1 MKIKMGYI
9 FSLLLSICIILTGCP
24 PPAMLFDVGEMIGN
38 ISSFSANVFV
48 QVGSLVTPSYEFKMG
63 YDSVS
68 HAVVRNYPQATPI
81 QSSVAIGDKVTFT
94 IASGLNASTRYYYA
108 IAYRASPQVA
118 WIWRPEQSFNTI
130 RSVGA
135 TFRFCVVSDAHGA
148 GTYQE
153 QNIKGRIAKNI
164 QIDKP
169 DFIMMLGDI
178 LPLSVQGCGNPVV
191 CNSAYIGVAADGC
204 ATYAIQQYKALAYF
218 LSPVASSSLLIWVNG
233 NHEGLAGYLQVCPH
247 YAGIMAARKK
257 FIPLLD
263 ADEANGFFGDI
274 VWGDMHIIWIDP
286 LAFTTIDPYMLNDPK
301 AYALGV
307 TQKVW
312 LENTLASSISKF
324 KLIFS
329 HTLFGGAGPNFPC
342 TPGSSYARGNANF
355 VNTPGTDQIY
365 IQSLMKTYG
374 VQAFC
379 YGHDH
384 TYSIS
389 ELDGIKYITVGSMYP
404 SYWSA
409 CLDPY
414 YAPWAAINQ
423 VGHLRVDV
431 GTDKIEIRYIKAALD
446 TSNGTVLDT
455 QEIIKNIN

>member
-1 MKIKMGYI
+1 MNIKMIYL
-9 FSLLLSICIILTGCP
+9 FSLLLSVCLILTGCP
-24 PPAMLFDVGEMIGN
+24 PPTTLFDVGEMVGS
-38 ISSFSANVFV
+38 ISASSASVFV
-48 QVGSLVTPSYEFKMG
+48 QVGGLVTPTYEFKMG

-68 HAVVRNYPQATPI
+68 HAIIRNYPITTPI
-81 QSSVAIGDKVTFT
+81 QSSAMIGDKITFT

-108 IAYRASPQVA
+108 IAYRASSQVA
-118 WIWRPEQSFNTI
+118 WVWRPEQSFNTTK
-130 RSVGA
+130 SVGSI
-135 TFRFCVVSDAHGA
+135 FRFCVASDAHGA

-178 LPLSVQGCGNPVV
+178 LPLSLQGCGNPVV
-191 CNSAYIGVAADGC
+191 CSTAYMGAAADGYTVY
-204 ATYAIQQYKALAYF
+204 ATQQYKTLAYF
-218 LSPVASSSLLIWVNG
+218 LSPIAASSLLVWVNG
-233 NHEGLAGYLQVCPH
+233 NHEGLAGYLQGCPH
-247 YAGIMAARKK
+247 YTGILDARKK
-257 FIPLLD
+257 FIPLLSE
-263 ADEANGFFGDI
+263 DEPNGFFGDL
-274 VWGDMHIIWIDP
+274 VWGDVHIIWLDP

-301 AYALGV
+301 AYVLGS
-307 TQKVW
+307 TQKAW
-312 LENTLASSISKF
+312 LENTLATSTSKF
-324 KLIFS
+324 KFIFS

-342 TPGSSYARGNANF
+342 TPGGSYARGNANF

-384 TYSIS
+384 TYSVS

-414 YAPWAAINQ
+414 YAPWTTINQ

-431 GTDKIEIRYIKAALD
+431 GTDKVEIRYIKAALD
-446 TSNGTVLDT
+446 TSNGTVLDI
-455 QEIIKNIN
+455 QEITKRIN

>member
-1 MKIKMGYI
+1 MNIKKFYMV
-9 FSLLLSICIILTGCP
+9 SLLLSVCLILTGCP
-24 PPAMLFDVGEMIGN
+24 PPTTLFDVGEMVGS
-38 ISSFSANVFV
+38 ISSSSASVFI
-48 QVGSLVTPSYEFKMG
+48 QMGSLVTPTYEFKMG
-63 YDSVS
+63 YDSVP
-68 HAVVRNYPQATPI
+68 HTTIRNYPITTPI
-81 QSSVAIGDKVTFT
+81 QSSAVVGDKITFT

-118 WIWRPEQSFNTI
+118 WVWRPEQSFNTI
-130 RSVGA
+130 RSVGT

-178 LPLSVQGCGNPVV
+178 LPLSVQGAGNPVV
-191 CNSAYIGVAADGC
+191 CSTAYMGVAADGYS
-204 ATYAIQQYKALAYF
+204 TYAAQQYKTLAYF
-218 LSPVASSSLLIWVNG
+218 LSPIGASSLLIWVNG
-233 NHEGLAGYLQVCPH
+233 NHEGLAGYLQGCPH
-247 YAGIMAARKK
+247 YTGILDARKK
-257 FIPLLD
+257 FIPLL
-263 ADEANGFFGDI
+263 AEDEPNGLYGDI

-286 LAFTTIDPYMLNDPK
+286 LAFTTIDPYALNDPK
-301 AYALGV
+301 AYALGIA
-307 TQKVW
+307 QKAW
-312 LENTLASSISKF
+312 LENTLVTSTSKF

-329 HTLFGGAGPNFPC
+329 HSLFGGAGPNFPC
-342 TPGSSYARGNANF
+342 TPGGSYARGNANF

-389 ELDGIKYITVGSMYP
+389 ELDRIKYITVGSMYP
-404 SYWSA
+404 SYWST

-414 YAPWAAINQ
+414 YAPWSTINQ

-455 QEIIKNIN
+455 QEIGQRSN